1 MNLISIF
8 KYVRSLFF
16 GLFCVC
22 VCVCVCVCE
31 ERNSPTIYPYDH

>member
-22 VCVCVCVCE
+22 VCVCVCE